1 MKYIGELNPGEYYF
15 MNTLTGE
22 ECYAV
27 IHDGEVHIEAY
38 DQELTPDEFLD
49 IIEQLKIIVGSLN

>member
-15 MNTLTGE
+15 SNDAGE

-27 IHDGEVHIEAY
+27 VQDGKVGIETY
-38 DQELTPDEFLD
+38 DGELTPDEFLD
-49 IIEQLKIIVGSLN
+49 IMEQLKIIVGSLN

>member
-15 MNTLTGE
+15 SNDAGE

-27 IHDGEVHIEAY
+27 VQDGEVGIETY
-38 DQELTPDEFLD
+38 DGELTPDEFLD
-49 IIEQLKIIVGSLN
+49 IMEHLKIIVGSLN